1 MTRLHQLGV
10 TGHLFMSKGGALLR
24 KIVWM
29 IAVLLAFWAPQTVK
43 ADSPGFTAT
52 PVFKAGTPPTTSY
65 FDLTVKPGTTEP
77 LAVQVQ
83 NTGKAPVTLNVQMI
97 NAYSQSNGQV
107 GYAPN
112 QFRDPS
118 AQYQL
123 TDFTPGKQVVTLQP
137 GTKQIVSF
145 PAKIPTG
152 GFRGQILGGI
162 YVENPKPTNPDAQ
175 IKNQFA
181 VLIGVRLQ
189 TSTTLIAPDLKLTR
203 VEAQRQDNQFA
214 VINHIQNFEPRLF
227 GGLAI
232 EATITKV
239 GDNQPVVSRK
249 VKDYQMAPN
258 SDLAFGV
265 YPKSLAPGDYTSTID
280 ATAGKLHWHFSQ
292 KFTVTAKQLKKYGA
306 TQASP
311 PSSWPW
317 WWIAAGVGLVVLL
330 VLLWFILARRRKRKN

>member
-1 MTRLHQLGV
+1 M
-10 TGHLFMSKGGALLR
+10 
-24 KIVWM
+24 
-29 IAVLLAFWAPQTVK
+29 LAFWAPQTVK
-43 ADSPGFTAT
+43 ADEPGFTAT
-52 PVFKAGTPPTTSY
+52 PVFKAGTPAATSY

-83 NTGKAPVTLNVQMI
+83 NTSKADITLNVQMI

-112 QFRDPS
+112 NFRDPS

-123 TDFTPGKQVVTLQP
+123 TDFTPGKQVVTLKA
-137 GTKQIVSF
+137 GTTQTVSF
-145 PAKIPTG
+145 PAKIPFK

-189 TSTTLIAPDLKLTR
+189 TNTTLVAPDLKLTS

-232 EATITKV
+232 TATITKA
-239 GDNQPVVSRK
+239 GQAKPVASRK

-265 YPKSLAPGDYTSTID
+265 YPQSLAPGEYTSTID

-292 KFTVTAKQLKKYGA
+292 KFSVTAKQLKKYGA
-306 TQASP
+306 PQAS
-311 PSSWPW
+311 S
-317 WWIAAGVGLVVLL
+317 AAGVTWWWVAAGIGILGLLG
-330 VLLWFILARRRKRKN
+330 LLWFILARRRRRQTKDN